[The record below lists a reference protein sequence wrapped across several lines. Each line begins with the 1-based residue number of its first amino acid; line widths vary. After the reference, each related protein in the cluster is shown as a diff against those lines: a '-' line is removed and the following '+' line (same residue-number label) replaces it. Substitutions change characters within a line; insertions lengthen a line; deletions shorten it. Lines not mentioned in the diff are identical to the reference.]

1 MAYRSVGMAKRIKE
15 DKVISKKTIGER
27 KVLAQNDKKFSIYL
41 TKLNKYKV
49 YFILSIILILAL
61 VATMFGIN
69 SYKNNIK
76 VISIDDDNYTKS
88 DYMIYLYSAKY
99 NYYGNKVND
108 IKSSDL
114 DVMYD
119 DESKI
124 TVRDYLNEVAVGDIK
139 TASAI
144 KTIARKN
151 NIELSSDDENELNHD
166 KDAFIKK
173 LGGKKE
179 YKKFL
184 HQNNTTDEAY
194 DKMSATDKLY
204 RKIIKK
210 LYSEGKM
217 NDLTQD
223 EKNNANSTYK
233 DNYIKLKQIVL
244 TTIDLQTGNNLSSTT
259 INQKEA
265 LANSIVNEA
274 KSGVSF
280 DSLIKKY
287 SEAVDD
293 NDTNYELYY
302 KKGELLSELES
313 EVLKLSPGEVSN
325 PIKTKY
331 AYHIILRLELDDS
344 KLNNYYDDLR
354 EEKCIN
360 DIKITLKDLKITYH
374 DAYEKIKNK

>member
-27 KVLAQNDKKFSIYL
+27 KVLAQNDKKFNIYL
-41 TKLNKYKV
+41 TLLNKYKV

-151 NIELSSDDENELNHD
+151 NIELSSDDEKELSDD

-194 DKMSATDKLY
+194 DKMSSTDKLY

-217 NDLTQD
+217 NDLTQE

-259 INQKEA
+259 INQKET

-293 NDTNYELYY
+293 DDTNYELYY

-354 EEKCIN
+354 EKKCIN

>member
-1 MAYRSVGMAKRIKE
+1 MAYRSVGMAKRIKD
-15 DKVISKKTIGER
+15 DKVISKKIIGER
-27 KVLAQNDKKFSIYL
+27 KVLAKNDKKFNIYL

-49 YFILSIILILAL
+49 YFILSIILIIAL
-61 VATMFGIN
+61 IATMFGIN

-151 NIELSSDDENELNHD
+151 NIELSSDDEKELSDD

-217 NDLTQD
+217 NDLTQE

-259 INQKEA
+259 INQKET

-293 NDTNYELYY
+293 DDTNYELYY

-360 DIKITLKDLKITYH
+360 DIKETLKDLKITYH

>member
-41 TKLNKYKV
+41 TLLNKYKV

-194 DKMSATDKLY
+194 DKYFSLSAT
-204 RKIIKK
+204 
-210 LYSEGKM
+210 
-217 NDLTQD
+217 
-223 EKNNANSTYK
+223 
-233 DNYIKLKQIVL
+233 
-244 TTIDLQTGNNLSSTT
+244 
-259 INQKEA
+259 
-265 LANSIVNEA
+265 
-274 KSGVSF
+274 
-280 DSLIKKY
+280 
-287 SEAVDD
+287 
-293 NDTNYELYY
+293 
-302 KKGELLSELES
+302 
-313 EVLKLSPGEVSN
+313 
-325 PIKTKY
+325 
-331 AYHIILRLELDDS
+331 RLVV
-344 KLNNYYDDLR
+344 YYDGDDANVYSDNLT
-354 EEKCIN
+354 N
-360 DIKITLKDLKITYH
+360 LTSNGVTITFEATPKEYKSTPT
-374 DAYEKIKNK
+374 A

>member
-1 MAYRSVGMAKRIKE
+1 MAYRSVDMAKRIKD

-27 KVLAQNDKKFSIYL
+27 KVLAKNDKKFNIYL

-49 YFILSIILILAL
+49 YFILSIILIIAL
-61 VATMFGIN
+61 VATIFGIN

-151 NIELSSDDENELNHD
+151 NIELSSDDEKELSDD

-217 NDLTQD
+217 NDLTQE

-259 INQKEA
+259 INQKET

-293 NDTNYELYY
+293 DDTNYELYY

-360 DIKITLKDLKITYH
+360 DIKETLKDLKITYH

>member
-41 TKLNKYKV
+41 TLLNKYKV

-173 LGGKKE
+173 LSGKKE

>member
-41 TKLNKYKV
+41 TLLNKYKV

-61 VATMFGIN
+61 VATIFGIN

-151 NIELSSDDENELNHD
+151 NIPNKVKIMEIIKDHNTEINKKINYYNSKKEDYKIIIISSGILLLMFGFMFIFSFFTGSYILLILTLLSFSICLYLYLEYVYKILLFREEIKRLVYIKEEHEINYDDNEL
-166 KDAFIKK
+166 
-173 LGGKKE
+173 KE
-179 YKKFL
+179 IAIDSFKVVKNKFYSGL
-184 HQNNTTDEAY
+184 E
-194 DKMSATDKLY
+194 
-204 RKIIKK
+204 KIIDILDKK
-210 LYSEGKM
+210 
-217 NDLTQD
+217 
-223 EKNNANSTYK
+223 
-233 DNYIKLKQIVL
+233 
-244 TTIDLQTGNNLSSTT
+244 
-259 INQKEA
+259 QK
-265 LANSIVNEA
+265 I
-274 KSGVSF
+274 
-280 DSLIKKY
+280 
-287 SEAVDD
+287 
-293 NDTNYELYY
+293 
-302 KKGELLSELES
+302 
-313 EVLKLSPGEVSN
+313 
-325 PIKTKY
+325 
-331 AYHIILRLELDDS
+331 
-344 KLNNYYDDLR
+344 
-354 EEKCIN
+354 
-360 DIKITLKDLKITYH
+360 
-374 DAYEKIKNK
+374 

>member
-1 MAYRSVGMAKRIKE
+1 MAYRSVGMTKRIKD
-15 DKVISKKTIGER
+15 DKVISKKIIGER
-27 KVLAQNDKKFSIYL
+27 KVLAKNDKKFNIYL
-41 TKLNKYKV
+41 TLLNKYKV
-49 YFILSIILILAL
+49 YFILSIILIIAL

-151 NIELSSDDENELNHD
+151 NIELSSDDEKELNND

-217 NDLTQD
+217 NDLTQE

-259 INQKEA
+259 INQKET

-274 KSGVSF
+274 KNGVSF
-280 DSLIKKY
+280 DNLIKKY

-293 NDTNYELYY
+293 DDTNYELYY

-360 DIKITLKDLKITYH
+360 DIKETLKDLKITYH

>member
-41 TKLNKYKV
+41 TLLNKYKV

-61 VATMFGIN
+61 VATIFGIN

-151 NIELSSDDENELNHD
+151 NIELSSDDEKELSDD

-217 NDLTQD
+217 NDLTQE

-259 INQKEA
+259 INQKET

>member
-41 TKLNKYKV
+41 TLLNKYKV

-184 HQNNTTDEAY
+184 RQNNTTDEAY

-360 DIKITLKDLKITYH
+360 DIKIALKDLKITYH

>member
-27 KVLAQNDKKFSIYL
+27 KVLAQNDKKFNIYL
-41 TKLNKYKV
+41 TLLNKYKV
-49 YFILSIILILAL
+49 YFILSIILIIAL
-61 VATMFGIN
+61 VATIFGIN

-151 NIELSSDDENELNHD
+151 NIELSSDDEKELSDD

-194 DKMSATDKLY
+194 DKMSSTDKLY

-217 NDLTQD
+217 NDLTQE

-360 DIKITLKDLKITYH
+360 DIKETLKDLKITYH

>member
-49 YFILSIILILAL
+49 YFILSIILILAF

-302 KKGELLSELES
+302 KKGELLNELES

>member
-61 VATMFGIN
+61 VATIFGIN

-151 NIELSSDDENELNHD
+151 NIELSSDDEKELSDD

-194 DKMSATDKLY
+194 DKMSSTDKLY

-217 NDLTQD
+217 NDLTQE

-259 INQKEA
+259 INQKET

-293 NDTNYELYY
+293 DDTNYELYY

>member
-1 MAYRSVGMAKRIKE
+1 MAYRSVGMAKRIKD

-27 KVLAQNDKKFSIYL
+27 KVLAKNDKKFNIYL
-41 TKLNKYKV
+41 TLLNKYKV
-49 YFILSIILILAL
+49 YFILSIILIIAL
-61 VATMFGIN
+61 IATMFGIN

-151 NIELSSDDENELNHD
+151 NIELSSDDEKELSDD

-217 NDLTQD
+217 NDLTQE

-259 INQKEA
+259 INQKET

-293 NDTNYELYY
+293 DDTNYELYY

-360 DIKITLKDLKITYH
+360 DIKETLKDLKITYH

>member
-27 KVLAQNDKKFSIYL
+27 KVLAQNDKKFNIYL
-41 TKLNKYKV
+41 TLLNKYKV
-49 YFILSIILILAL
+49 YFILSIILIIAL
-61 VATMFGIN
+61 VATIFGIN

-151 NIELSSDDENELNHD
+151 NIELSSDDEKELSDD

-194 DKMSATDKLY
+194 DKMSSTDKLY

-217 NDLTQD
+217 NDLTQE

-293 NDTNYELYY
+293 DDTNYELYY

-360 DIKITLKDLKITYH
+360 DIKETLKDLKITYH